1 MSSIRKRVL
10 VRGIGDIGSA
20 VAHKLFTSGY
30 HVVIHDSPRP
40 EYPRRGM
47 AFIDAAFDGFAC
59 LDGVAARRIT
69 DPAAIDTVLQTRDA
83 VLVYTG
89 NYNLL
94 LSALRP
100 EILIDARM
108 RFRDQPESQKDRAH
122 FVIGVGPGF
131 VAGEHVDC
139 AVETAVGEAGRVVV
153 SGATRSG
160 ETEPW
165 GIASSS
171 RFIHAPKAG
180 VFSTVFDVGDHVNA
194 GELVANVDMVE
205 LRSQMSGVL
214 SGLTYNGVS
223 VKERARVI
231 EVDPRDEPRLAH
243 GLGERPRRVADG
255 VLEAITRL
263 AG

>member
-1 MSSIRKRVL
+1 MSSKRKRVL

-20 VAHKLFTSGY
+20 VAHRLFTSGY
-30 HVVIHDSPRP
+30 LVVIHDSPRP
-40 EYPRRGM
+40 ENPRRGM
-47 AFIDAAFDGFAC
+47 AFTDAAFDGFAR
-59 LDGVAARRIT
+59 LDGVGARRIT
-69 DPAAIDTVLQTRDA
+69 DPAAIDSMLHTRDA
-83 VLVYTG
+83 ILVYTG

-108 RFRDQPESQKDRAH
+108 RFLDEPECQKDRAQL
-122 FVIGVGPGF
+122 VIGIGPGF
-131 VAGEHVDC
+131 VAGENVDC
-139 AVETAVGEAGRVVV
+139 AVETSVNEAGKVVV

-160 ETEPW
+160 EAEPW
-165 GIASSS
+165 GIDSSN

-180 VFSTVFDVGDHVNA
+180 VFSTVLDVGDHVNA

-205 LRSQMSGVL
+205 LRSPLSGVL

-231 EVDPRDEPRLAH
+231 EVDPRDEPHLVR
-243 GLGERPRRVADG
+243 GLGERPRRVAEG

>member
-1 MSSIRKRVL
+1 MS
-10 VRGIGDIGSA
+10 
-20 VAHKLFTSGY
+20 
-30 HVVIHDSPRP
+30 
-40 EYPRRGM
+40 
-47 AFIDAAFDGFAC
+47 FIDAAFDGFAH
-59 LDGVAARRIT
+59 LEGVQARRIT
-69 DPAAIDTVLQTRDA
+69 DPAAMDAMLKLRDA
-83 VLVYTG
+83 ILVYTG

-108 RFRDQPESQKDRAH
+108 GFREKPECQKDRAKL
-122 FVIGVGPGF
+122 VIGVGPGF
-131 VAGEHVDC
+131 VAGENVDC
-139 AVETAVGEAGRVVV
+139 AVETAVSEAGKVVI

-160 ETEPW
+160 EAEPW
-165 GIASSS
+165 GIESSN

-180 VFSTVFDVGDHVNA
+180 VFSTILDVGDHVNA
-194 GELVANVDMVE
+194 GELVANVDLVE
-205 LRSQMSGVL
+205 LRSPLSGVL

-231 EVDPRDEPRLAH
+231 EVDPRDEPDLAH